1 MKNELDNVRPLSP
14 VSPST
19 KRMRLLI
26 CGDSVAVDA
35 SLPPP
40 PLQAPLAMDLDLR
53 GFGASAPLPPLPPL
67 LPQPM
72 PPPVPHG
79 LPPEF
84 TPCAL
89 PPLPP
94 RSPSPQ
100 AAPTAPPIPPPL
112 PPQKGVLWK
121 HPGILSEFGGL
132 KRWLAMKRG
141 EIPFPEPEEA

>member
-1 MKNELDNVRPLSP
+1 MNNELDNVRPLSP

-40 PLQAPLAMDLDLR
+40 PPLQAPLAMDLDLR
-53 GFGASAPLPPLPPL
+53 GFGASAPLPPLPEPEL
-67 LPQPM
+67 R
-72 PPPVPHG
+72 G

-84 TPCAL
+84 TPCPL

-100 AAPTAPPIPPPL
+100 AAPMALPIPPND
-112 PPQKGVLWK
+112 KLWR
-121 HPGILSEFGGL
+121 HAGLMQPFGGI
-132 KRWLAMKRG
+132 KKWLAMKKG
-141 EIPFPEPEEA
+141 DLPWPEPEEV

>member
-1 MKNELDNVRPLSP
+1 MNDELDNVRPLSP

-35 SLPPP
+35 SPPS
-40 PLQAPLAMDLDLR
+40 LQAPLAMDLDLR

-67 LPQPM
+67 PEPELR
-72 PPPVPHG
+72 G

-84 TPCAL
+84 TPCPL

-100 AAPTAPPIPPPL
+100 AAPTAPPLPPP
-112 PPQKGVLWK
+112 KGVLWK
-121 HPGILSEFGGL
+121 HTGLMQQFGGI
-132 KRWLAMKRG
+132 KKWLAMKRG
-141 EIPFPEPEEA
+141 ELPWPPEEV